1 MKSIKAL
8 FGIFM
13 VVAGFYLAWK
23 LLPPYFNHYQ
33 FEDIVAVEARTAA
46 YSHPPKT
53 EDEIRNTVYKK
64 AQEMDLPITP
74 QQIKVRRA
82 ESGVEID
89 VNYTVHVELPVRP
102 LDLDFSVSSKNK
114 RI

>member
-1 MKSIKAL
+1 MKTVKAL
-8 FGIFM
+8 FGVF
-13 VVAGFYLAWK
+13 VVIGGFYLAFK
-23 LLPPYFNHYQ
+23 LLPPYWSNYQ
-33 FEDIVAVEARTAA
+33 FEDVIAVEARTAA

-64 AQEMDLPITP
+64 AQEMELPITP
-74 QQIKVRRA
+74 QQIRVRRG

-102 LDLDFSVSSKNK
+102 VDLDFAISSKNK